1 MNFARRILISA
12 SGALV
17 GIIVFTLPVLA
28 AEGAEPNPAD
38 SPAGLIFRWLNFA
51 LVFGGIAYLIA
62 KNGGAFFGANAKAIS
77 ASIREGA
84 AAKEEA
90 TRQLQEVETR
100 ISRLDQEVSGL
111 RESARRDSAAET
123 ERLNASGQ
131 AEIEKIQIAA
141 RAELSATERAAKQ
154 ELRALAA
161 SLAVERAG
169 ELVASRM
176 DKNIRTKLMRAFLDE
191 LGRSAN

>member
-1 MNFARRILISA
+1 MKFRR
-12 SGALV
+12 LV
-17 GIIVFTLPVLA
+17 LAHAWGVLLAFFLFSLPMLA
-28 AEGAEPNPAD
+28 AEGAAPNPAD
-38 SPAGLIFRWLNFA
+38 SPAGTIFRWLNFA
-51 LVFGGIAYLIA
+51 LVFGGIAFLIA
-62 KNGGAFFGANAKAIS
+62 KNGGAFFSANARAIS
-77 ASIREGA
+77 ASIREGT
-84 AAKEEA
+84 AAKQEA
-90 TRQLQEVETR
+90 DRQLHEVETK
-100 ISRLDQEVSGL
+100 IARLDQEVAGL
-111 RESARRDSAAET
+111 QESAKRDSVAET

-141 RAELSATERAAKQ
+141 RAELGSTERAAKQ

-176 DKNIRTKLMRAFLDE
+176 DKNIRAKLFNAFLVE

>member
-1 MNFARRILISA
+1 MKFRRHRMTLA
-12 SGALV
+12 SGALL
-17 GIIVFTLPVLA
+17 GILFSSFPALA
-28 AEGAEPNPAD
+28 AEGAAPNPAD
-38 SPAGLIFRWLNFA
+38 SPVGMIFRWINFA
-51 LVFGGIAYLIA
+51 LVFGGIAYLIT
-62 KNGGAFFGANAKAIS
+62 KHGGAFFSANAKAIS
-77 ASIREGA
+77 ASIREGT

-90 TRQLQEVETR
+90 NRQLQEVETK
-100 ISRLDQEVSGL
+100 ISRLNQEVDGL

-123 ERLNASGQ
+123 ERLTTSGQ
-131 AEIEKIQIAA
+131 AEIEKIQVAV

-154 ELRALAA
+154 ELRAMAA

-176 DKNIRTKLMRAFLDE
+176 DNNIRSKLMRTFLAE

>member
-1 MNFARRILISA
+1 MNFPRRIRA
-12 SGALV
+12 YVSGSLLALFV
-17 GIIVFTLPVLA
+17 LALPAFA

-62 KNGGAFFGANAKAIS
+62 KHGGAFFGANAKAIS

-90 TRQLQEVETR
+90 TRQLQEVETK
-100 ISRLDQEVSGL
+100 ISRLDQEVTTL

-141 RAELSATERAAKQ
+141 RAELSAAERAARQ

-176 DKNIRTKLMRAFLDE
+176 DNNIRSKLMRAFLNE

>member
-1 MNFARRILISA
+1 MRLRRRMLALASMALPGMLVFA
-12 SGALV
+12 
-17 GIIVFTLPVLA
+17 LPMLA
-28 AEGAEPNPAD
+28 AEDAAPNPAD
-38 SPAGLIFRWLNFA
+38 SPAGLIFRWINFA

-62 KNGGAFFGANAKAIS
+62 KHGGAFFSANARAIS
-77 ASIREGA
+77 ASIREGT

-90 TRQLQEVETR
+90 DRQLQEVEAK
-100 ISRLDQEVSGL
+100 ISHLNQEVTAME
-111 RESARRDSAAET
+111 ESARRDSLAET

-131 AEIEKIQIAA
+131 AEIEKIQVAA
-141 RAELSATERAAKQ
+141 RAELSATERAARQ

-176 DKNIRTKLMRAFLDE
+176 DNNIRSRLMRSFLAE
-191 LGRSAN
+191 LERSAN

>member
-1 MNFARRILISA
+1 MNFPRRIRA
-12 SGALV
+12 YVSGSLLALFV
-17 GIIVFTLPVLA
+17 LALPAFA

-62 KNGGAFFGANAKAIS
+62 KHGGAFFGANAKAIS

-90 TRQLQEVETR
+90 TRQLQEVETK
-100 ISRLDQEVSGL
+100 ISRLDQEVTTL

-141 RAELSATERAAKQ
+141 RAELSAAERAARQ

-176 DKNIRTKLMRAFLDE
+176 DKNIRSKLMRAFLNE